1 MEPEFWH
8 QRWQDN
14 LIGFHQG
21 EINPYLMQ
29 YWSQLGLAGGS
40 GVLVPLCGKSLDM
53 RWLAERH
60 RVLGVELSQRA
71 VEDFFAEQ
79 QLSYTRS
86 DENAFSVYQSASI
99 TLYRGDF
106 FNLTAAQCEFDAVY
120 DRAALIA
127 LPPDMRTSYVT
138 HLNELCPSGTRMLLV
153 TMAYDQ
159 DEMNGPPFSVE
170 DTEVHELYDAAWLVD
185 RLCEDDIL
193 AKEVKFRERG
203 LKRLIENVY
212 LLSKK

>member
-29 YWSQLGLAGGS
+29 YWPQLGLAGGS
-40 GVLVPLCGKSLDM
+40 SVLVPLCGKSLDM
-53 RWLAERH
+53 RWLAEHH

-79 QLSYTRS
+79 QLAYTRRE
-86 DENAFSVYQSASI
+86 ENEFSIYQSASI

-106 FNLTAAQCEFDAVY
+106 FNLAAAQCDIDAVY

-127 LPPDMRTSYVT
+127 LPPDMRARYVSR
-138 HLNELCPSGTRMLLV
+138 LNALCPTGTRMLLV

-159 DEMNGPPFSVE
+159 CDMNGPPFSVE
-170 DTEVHELYDAAWLVD
+170 DAEVHELYDAEWHVT

-193 AKEVKFRERG
+193 AREAKFRERG
-203 LKRLIENVY
+203 LKRLNETVY